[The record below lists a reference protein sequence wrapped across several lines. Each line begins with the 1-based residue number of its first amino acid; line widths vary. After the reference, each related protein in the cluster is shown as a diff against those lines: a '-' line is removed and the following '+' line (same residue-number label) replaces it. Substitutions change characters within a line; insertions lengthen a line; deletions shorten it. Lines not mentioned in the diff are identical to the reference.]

1 MRTRRWLA
9 LVALALLAC
18 APRPAAEGAAAAPLV
33 VEAHPFPVSLPGDAR
48 LRLISAIELRG
59 DRPEFGGLSALEV
72 DARGER
78 FVALTDQGFWVE
90 GRIQRAG
97 GLLSGVTEAS
107 MAPMLIGGVVP
118 PSRMRDA
125 EGLAIAAPDLSGP
138 RHVGFERLKR
148 IERMAPGPE
157 GDGVGGVGEGVIV
170 AEPPEWG
177 TSDSNAGPEA
187 LAAAP
192 DGRILAV
199 MEEPFSRGSP
209 FTAAW
214 IGPGPGTPAPYRR
227 ATVPQLLPMSATGAD
242 FDDQG
247 RLWLLMRRFSFAA
260 GFSFAIVRFRQEGD
274 GFVDGEVMLEVPPGP
289 GSDNAEGIAAWTD
302 PLGRTRLL
310 VITDDNL
317 NLLQRTVLYEF
328 ESPD

>member
-107 MAPMLIGGVVP
+107 MAPMLIDGERP

-138 RHVGFERLKR
+138 RYVGL
-148 IERMAPGPE
+148 
-157 GDGVGGVGEGVIV
+157 
-170 AEPPEWG
+170 
-177 TSDSNAGPEA
+177 
-187 LAAAP
+187 
-192 DGRILAV
+192 
-199 MEEPFSRGSP
+199 
-209 FTAAW
+209 
-214 IGPGPGTPAPYRR
+214 
-227 ATVPQLLPMSATGAD
+227 
-242 FDDQG
+242 
-247 RLWLLMRRFSFAA
+247 
-260 GFSFAIVRFRQEGD
+260 
-274 GFVDGEVMLEVPPGP
+274 
-289 GSDNAEGIAAWTD
+289 
-302 PLGRTRLL
+302 
-310 VITDDNL
+310 
-317 NLLQRTVLYEF
+317 
-328 ESPD
+328 